1 MAQDLCFSEEM
12 TILIWYCLYDVKE
25 EIRVT
30 LYELTE
36 EYLKLLDT
44 KKAIDESKVETDIK
58 TAIQKKLIKKME
70 SYLKVR
76 QTLNAEIKALME
88 EEKRI
93 QNRRKELE
101 KRSNTIDNAVK
112 SSMLATGVLKIKT
125 TLFSFYI
132 KPAEDVLVV
141 DNESEIPERFFV
153 AQEPKLNKKD
163 LNKWAKNNPD
173 KVAAF
178 GHYEPVNSLII
189 K

>member
-1 MAQDLCFSEEM
+1 M
-12 TILIWYCLYDVKE
+12 
-25 EIRVT
+25 T

-44 KKAIDESKVETDIK
+44 KKAIDESKVETD
-58 TAIQKKLIKKME
+58 
-70 SYLKVR
+70 
-76 QTLNAEIKALME
+76 
-88 EEKRI
+88 
-93 QNRRKELE
+93 
-101 KRSNTIDNAVK
+101 
-112 SSMLATGVLKIKT
+112 IKT

>member
-1 MAQDLCFSEEM
+1 
-12 TILIWYCLYDVKE
+12 
-25 EIRVT
+25 
-30 LYELTE
+30 
-36 EYLKLLDT
+36 
-44 KKAIDESKVETDIK
+44 
-58 TAIQKKLIKKME
+58 ME

-76 QTLNAEIKALME
+76 QTLNAEIKALKE

-153 AQEPKLNKKD
+153 AQEPKLNKKT
-163 LNKWAKNNPD
+163 LTSGQKTTQ
-173 KVAAF
+173 
-178 GHYEPVNSLII
+178 I

>member
-1 MAQDLCFSEEM
+1 M
-12 TILIWYCLYDVKE
+12 
-25 EIRVT
+25 T

-36 EYLKLLDT
+36 EYLNYLDT

-58 TAIQKKLIKKME
+58 TAIQKKLIKKIE

-76 QTLNAEIKALME
+76 QTLKAEIKALKE

-101 KRSNTIDNAVK
+101 KRVSLIDSNVK
-112 SSMLATGVLKIKT
+112 SSMLATDTLKIKT

-132 KPAEDVLVV
+132 KPSADALVV
-141 DNESEIPERFFV
+141 DDETAVPERFFV
-153 AQEPKLNKKD
+153 AQDPKLNKKD

-189 K
+189 E

>member
-1 MAQDLCFSEEM
+1 MDKR
-12 TILIWYCLYDVKE
+12 YNK
-25 EIRVT
+25 
-30 LYELTE
+30 
-36 EYLKLLDT
+36 
-44 KKAIDESKVETDIK
+44 IDIG
-58 TAIQKKLIKKME
+58 
-70 SYLKVR
+70 
-76 QTLNAEIKALME
+76 
-88 EEKRI
+88 
-93 QNRRKELE
+93 
-101 KRSNTIDNAVK
+101 VK
-112 SSMLATGVLKIKT
+112 SSLLASGLFKIKT

>member
-1 MAQDLCFSEEM
+1 M
-12 TILIWYCLYDVKE
+12 
-25 EIRVT
+25 T

-76 QTLNAEIKALME
+76 QTLNAEIKALKE

-101 KRSNTIDNAVK
+101 KRPK
-112 SSMLATGVLKIKT
+112 SPSCSRRSKT
-125 TLFSFYI
+125 ASWFTQL
-132 KPAEDVLVV
+132 
-141 DNESEIPERFFV
+141 
-153 AQEPKLNKKD
+153 
-163 LNKWAKNNPD
+163 
-173 KVAAF
+173 
-178 GHYEPVNSLII
+178 
-189 K
+189 

>member
-76 QTLNAEIKALME
+76 QTLNAEIKALKE
-88 EEKRI
+88 EE
-93 QNRRKELE
+93 
-101 KRSNTIDNAVK
+101 RSNTIDNAVK

>member
-1 MAQDLCFSEEM
+1 M
-12 TILIWYCLYDVKE
+12 
-25 EIRVT
+25 T

-76 QTLNAEIKALME
+76 QTLNAEIKALKE

-101 KRSNTIDNAVK
+101 KQSNTIDNAVK

>member
-76 QTLNAEIKALME
+76 QTLNAEIKALK
-88 EEKRI
+88 EEKNEFRI
-93 QNRRKELE
+93 AGKNWK
-101 KRSNTIDNAVK
+101 NALIQLI
-112 SSMLATGVLKIKT
+112 MRLNHQCWL
-125 TLFSFYI
+125 
-132 KPAEDVLVV
+132 LV
-141 DNESEIPERFFV
+141 
-153 AQEPKLNKKD
+153 
-163 LNKWAKNNPD
+163 
-173 KVAAF
+173 
-178 GHYEPVNSLII
+178 Y
-189 K
+189 

>member
-1 MAQDLCFSEEM
+1 M
-12 TILIWYCLYDVKE
+12 
-25 EIRVT
+25 T

-76 QTLNAEIKALME
+76 QTLNAEIKALKE

-101 KRSNTIDNAVK
+101 
-112 SSMLATGVLKIKT
+112 KIKT